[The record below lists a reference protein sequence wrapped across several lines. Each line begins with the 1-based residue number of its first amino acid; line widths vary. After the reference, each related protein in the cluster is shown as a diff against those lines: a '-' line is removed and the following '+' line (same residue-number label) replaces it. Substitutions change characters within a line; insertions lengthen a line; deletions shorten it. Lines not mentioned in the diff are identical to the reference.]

1 MKMKQYKFYIGA
13 RDMEKIKDKQL
24 SNSEPKKVDD
34 INEYE
39 RKLVEV
45 IQDQAETIALL
56 RKEKE
61 MLIEIRKSR
70 DAEIKNL
77 KATLDR
83 ITGILESEWED

>member
-1 MKMKQYKFYIGA
+1 MKQYKFYIGA

-34 INEYE
+34 INGYE
-39 RKLVEV
+39 HKLVEV